1 MWRRSRRLA
10 WSGESGFALM
20 ETVAAL
26 VLLEIIAMA
35 AVGLIT
41 VSLTTEGNSRQR
53 VLAEQIA
60 ASQIEAIRQLP
71 YTSVGLV
78 NGNPGGTVVA
88 SKPISIGA
96 LSATQTTQIRWVT
109 DATPNAFATQ
119 ADYKRVTVT
128 INRQSDGRQLT
139 QQTTYVGPANQAS
152 YGGLNKAIAQVQVMD
167 MGTNQPVVGVPVSL
181 LTGPSAPQGDSTD
194 GSGTVVFPALTA
206 NPASGGQAFYD
217 LAITPPT
224 GYSALTDDVSPN
236 AAAHTKLAV
245 SQTFSTVLRVYK
257 PSTVGFTILNAGG
270 GTFPGAVTVTMTS
283 SLKPVTTSF
292 SGGIGSL
299 GNVPPASFTVSA
311 ATTNSGAGWATGVTS
326 NSVVQT
332 VPTSYPTNLTSA
344 FTLTLPYLL
353 VTVKQSVSGVCQ
365 VVPGATVT
373 VTGGPGSVNMSVVAD
388 AQGRAAFV
396 VRNGGSYSIKAASGA
411 TNKTLTSQTVLAAPS
426 ATAIT
431 NSITG
436 ACP

>member
-1 MWRRSRRLA
+1 VWRRSRCLA

-60 ASQIEAIRQLP
+60 SSQIESIRQLP

-78 NGNPGGTVVA
+78 NGNPGGTVLA
-88 SKPISIGA
+88 TKTISIGA
-96 LSATQTTQIRWVT
+96 LSATETTQIRWVT
-109 DATPNAFATQ
+109 DATPNAFITK

-128 INRQSDGRQLT
+128 INRLSDGRQLT

-167 MGTNQPVVGVPVSL
+167 MGTNQPVSGVPVSL
-181 LTGPSAPQGDSTD
+181 QTGPSAPQSDTTD

-217 LAITPPT
+217 LAITPPA
-224 GYSALTDDVSPN
+224 GYSALTDDVSPA

-257 PSTVGFTILNAGG
+257 PSTVGFTIVNAGG

-299 GNVPPASFTVSA
+299 GTVPPAQFTVSA
-311 ATTNSGAGWATGVTS
+311 ATTNSGTGWATGVTS
-326 NSVVQT
+326 SSVVQT

-373 VTGGPGSVNMSVVAD
+373 VTGGPGSVNMSVTAD
-388 AQGRAAFV
+388 SQGRAGFV
-396 VRNGGSYSIKAASGA
+396 VRNGGSYTIKAVSGA
-411 TNKTLTSQTVLAAPS
+411 TNKTLTSQTVLAPPS

-431 NSITG
+431 DSITG

>member
-1 MWRRSRRLA
+1 
-10 WSGESGFALM
+10 M

-78 NGNPGGTVVA
+78 NGNPGRHGRRR
-88 SKPISIGA
+88 SKSISIGA

-181 LTGPSAPQGDSTD
+181 LTGPSAPQGDTTD

-245 SQTFSTVLRVYK
+245 SQTFSTVLRIYK

-270 GTFPGAVTVTMTS
+270 GDVPRRRHRHDDLVAEAGDDELQRRDRFARQRAPRLS
-283 SLKPVTTSF
+283 SRSRPRR
-292 SGGIGSL
+292 
-299 GNVPPASFTVSA
+299 
-311 ATTNSGAGWATGVTS
+311 
-326 NSVVQT
+326 
-332 VPTSYPTNLTSA
+332 PT
-344 FTLTLPYLL
+344 
-353 VTVKQSVSGVCQ
+353 
-365 VVPGATVT
+365 
-373 VTGGPGSVNMSVVAD
+373 
-388 AQGRAAFV
+388 
-396 VRNGGSYSIKAASGA
+396 
-411 TNKTLTSQTVLAAPS
+411 AAP
-426 ATAIT
+426 AGRRA
-431 NSITG
+431 
-436 ACP
+436 